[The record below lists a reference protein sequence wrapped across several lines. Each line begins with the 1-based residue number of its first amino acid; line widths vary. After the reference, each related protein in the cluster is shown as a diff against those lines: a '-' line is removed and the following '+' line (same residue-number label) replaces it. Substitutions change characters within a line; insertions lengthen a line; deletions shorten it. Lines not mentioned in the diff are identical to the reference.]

1 MTKEQVAQIQTEA
14 VRKAFERSRFN
25 RMSKIQREAYEKQ
38 DMQYSQFSDFTEEK
52 IQEGREEGRE
62 EGRINERRIIALEML
77 SENEP
82 DSMILKYSKLTPDEL
97 AELKSSILKKQN

>member
-52 IQEGREEGRE
+52 IQEGREEGR
-62 EGRINERRIIALEML
+62 INERRIIALEML
-77 SENEP
+77 SENEQ

>member
-52 IQEGREEGRE
+52 IQEGREEGR
-62 EGRINERRIIALEML
+62 INERRIIALEIL
-77 SENEP
+77 SENEQ